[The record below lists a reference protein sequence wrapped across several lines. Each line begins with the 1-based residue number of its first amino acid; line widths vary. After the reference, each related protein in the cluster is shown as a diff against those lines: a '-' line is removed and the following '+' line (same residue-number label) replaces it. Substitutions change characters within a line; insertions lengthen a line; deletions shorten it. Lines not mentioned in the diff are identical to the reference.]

1 METTRET
8 AVPALPTLDEGVYR
22 LATDGRATGPLQSL
36 VLDHLLFH
44 DGPAYWADA
53 AGHAETGSLARLA
66 PSPRV
71 LDRVRV
77 ARAFTAF
84 QHYGLVDALA
94 GAVGD
99 DAGLVVLPALDAF
112 YRGDDLARGEPA
124 RLLSGVADRLAA
136 LATDRDAPVLVTY
149 GRDDA
154 LTRPVADVVDHEL
167 ACERT
172 RFGPRFVGDDFET
185 LVYEDTRGVQTTLA
199 FWERVLRAR
208 RDAAGTAGRAVAET
222 VARTTAATGAATVG
236 EPVDTATVGEPAA
249 SGGAVGER
257 DPEVIARGAD

>member
-1 METTRET
+1 METTRAT
-8 AVPALPTLDEGVYR
+8 TVPALPTLDEGVYR

-112 YRGDDLARGEPA
+112 YRGDALDRGEPG
-124 RLLSGVADRLAA
+124 RLLSGVAERLAA
-136 LATDRDAPVLVTY
+136 LAADRDAPVLVTY
-149 GRDDA
+149 GRDDD

-172 RFGPRFVGDDFET
+172 RFGPRFVGDGFET
-185 LVYEDTRGVQTTLA
+185 LVYEDAGGVQTTLA

-208 RDAAGTAGRAVAET
+208 RDAAGTAGRAVA
-222 VARTTAATGAATVG
+222 ATGAEAAAVR
-236 EPVDTATVGEPAA
+236 EPADTATVAELAA
-249 SGGAVGER
+249 GAGAVGDG